1 MKKRSRIFQYFDSC
15 TYRQHL
21 TSYFDA
27 SVLNYCTGLTLN
39 QDFLCEVCK
48 LFSLLNLF
56 VSVWIVTVFQKRM
69 FLKSRPSRHISVRNG
84 TDCCGLCFWQTEVC
98 SDWAGTT
105 QREAATKAKTSATRR
120 SPLMWLIGEI
130 SRDQSAVCSRHWPPQ
145 QVENKRETVQSADSD
160 LTSTSRSLSANKS
173 NAKLQKLTIMR
184 AWRGCSNP

>member
-1 MKKRSRIFQYFDSC
+1 MGAERHWLLRLVLLTNRS
-15 TYRQHL
+15 
-21 TSYFDA
+21 
-27 SVLNYCTGLTLN
+27 
-39 QDFLCEVCK
+39 
-48 LFSLLNLF
+48 
-56 VSVWIVTVFQKRM
+56 
-69 FLKSRPSRHISVRNG
+69 
-84 TDCCGLCFWQTEVC
+84 

-184 AWRGCSNP
+184 AWRGCSNPRSGGGGGPVRGNLAGVLLRYLLLVGQKPSTPHW